1 LKELDKRGCNA
12 LTLEETSELEQ
23 KYNHVKP
30 RVFLRSVLGD
40 KLSFIKYFPK
50 TNEYF
55 VYNQDSGIFT
65 QFNPMEFLSI
75 LANMIANSPL
85 ASKVDPSNYSKEIL
99 RILIET
105 ESTHVGPPEVD
116 FEYLSMKN
124 GLLNLKEKKF
134 TPHTPYVFLTS
145 KVSYSYEPG
154 ATCPIFLNFLKNICG
169 GHEDRVSMIRAWF
182 HTVICGSKEA
192 QVFFY
197 LYGPAASGKTM
208 LSNYLA
214 ALIGRDRVIYTT
226 LKKLNT
232 DHFELYN
239 LRFKA
244 LIQISDSERYELD
257 IPILKQLVGSDPIH
271 ASVKYVQG
279 SFPLKH
285 IGNLMI
291 ISNHEFKSKD
301 NTAAIV
307 RRIVPFCSSPR
318 KLKEMAK

>member
-1 LKELDKRGCNA
+1 
-12 LTLEETSELEQ
+12 
-23 KYNHVKP
+23 
-30 RVFLRSVLGD
+30 
-40 KLSFIKYFPK
+40 
-50 TNEYF
+50 
-55 VYNQDSGIFT
+55 
-65 QFNPMEFLSI
+65 
-75 LANMIANSPL
+75 
-85 ASKVDPSNYSKEIL
+85 
-99 RILIET
+99 
-105 ESTHVGPPEVD
+105 
-116 FEYLSMKN
+116 
-124 GLLNLKEKKF
+124 
-134 TPHTPYVFLTS
+134 
-145 KVSYSYEPG
+145 
-154 ATCPIFLNFLKNICG
+154 
-169 GHEDRVSMIRAWF
+169 MIRAWF

-232 DHFELYN
+232 DMFELYN